1 MKNRLGAVA
10 SVFLLLSAG
19 PAIAQTTGTTA
30 FNAPYRAFDNHEFG
44 GTLSFPGWNDGLAAE
59 GLYGFGKGR
68 FDIGLRGGILKL
80 DNVDARFLV
89 GVSARQ
95 RVLEHS
101 EEFPLDGAVVFG
113 AGAQFGDG
121 TQIYVP
127 AGLSLG
133 RRLNVEDSEVS
144 IVPYIQPTMFLTEGS
159 NQDLDVHFA
168 VGIGGD
174 FRLSRM
180 FDARV
185 SVGLGDFV
193 GISISA
199 VWLR

>member
-1 MKNRLGAVA
+1 MKLRLGGVVTA
-10 SVFLLLSAG
+10 LLLVSAVST
-19 PAIAQTTGTTA
+19 AAQTTGTTA
-30 FNAPYRAFDNHEFG
+30 FSAPYRAFGAHEFG
-44 GTLSFPGWNDGLAAE
+44 ATLSFPGGNNGLAAE
-59 GLYGFGKGR
+59 GLYGFGKGK

-95 RVLEHS
+95 RVLENS
-101 EEFPLDGAVVFG
+101 EEFPLDGAVVLG

-121 TQIYVP
+121 TQVYIP

-133 RRLNVEDSEVS
+133 RRLNLEDSDVS
-144 IVPYIQPTMFLTEGS
+144 IVPYIQPTAFLTDGS
-159 NQDLDVHFA
+159 NQDLDVGFT

-185 SVGLGDFV
+185 SIGLGDLD